1 MTTPNQT
8 NYDFP
13 EYEIILSINLQLPI
27 RIKPEVSVMPFI
39 YKNIEENNYQNNSV
53 NEENQVDLNQL
64 DNQFLSQS
72 MPSQQ
77 TTLVKQ
83 IMAEVVFPEDFQHT
97 GTIVREIV
105 AKVISM
111 EDCESEYVQQVSVYR
126 LPGEPV
132 RQIQY
137 EKSLLS
143 ESEQDK
149 QNKWGKQPFAP
160 RIKEEMPHK
169 KRTMGRAMD
178 AVNDGFAFV
187 VNATASVIFLGKIAN
202 YSWE

>member
-1 MTTPNQT
+1 MIASNQT
-8 NYDFP
+8 KYDLP
-13 EYEIILSINLQLPI
+13 EYEIILSINLQFPI
-27 RIKPEVSVMPFI
+27 RIKPEVSIIPLI
-39 YKNIEENNYQNNSV
+39 YKDKNIEESNYQNNPV

-64 DNQFLSQS
+64 DNQFLPQS
-72 MPSQQ
+72 MSPQQ

-105 AKVISM
+105 AKVVSI

-126 LPGEPV
+126 LPDEPV
-132 RQIQY
+132 RQIHY

-143 ESEQDK
+143 NGERFLSLDK
-149 QNKWGKQPFAP
+149 QSFVPTIKQ
-160 RIKEEMPHK
+160 KMPQEK
-169 KRTMGRAMD
+169 ITIGRAMD
-178 AVNDGFAFV
+178 AINDGFAFV
-187 VNATASVIFLGKIAN
+187 LNTTASVIFLGKVVN

>member
-1 MTTPNQT
+1 MTIPNQT
-8 NYDFP
+8 NYDLP

-27 RIKPEVSVMPFI
+27 RIKPEVSVMPLI

-53 NEENQVDLNQL
+53 NEENQVDFNQL
-64 DNQFLSQS
+64 DTQFLVQS
-72 MPSQQ
+72 SSPQQ

-105 AKVISM
+105 AKVVSV

-126 LPGEPV
+126 LPSEPI
-132 RQIQY
+132 REIQY

-143 ESEQDK
+143 KGEQFLSE
-149 QNKWGKQPFAP
+149 GKQPFAP
-160 RIKEEMPHK
+160 TIKDGMPQE
-169 KRTMGRAMD
+169 KRTIGRAMD
-178 AVNDGFAFV
+178 AVNDGVAFV
-187 VNATASVIFLGKIAN
+187 LNTTASVIFLGKIAN

>member
-1 MTTPNQT
+1 MTSNQT
-8 NYDFP
+8 KYDLP

-27 RIKPEVSVMPFI
+27 RIKPEVSIIPLI
-39 YKNIEENNYQNNSV
+39 YKDKNIEENNYQNNPV
-53 NEENQVDLNQL
+53 NKENQVDLNQL
-64 DNQFLSQS
+64 DNQFLHQS
-72 MPSQQ
+72 MPHQE

-83 IMAEVVFPEDFQHT
+83 IMAEVVFPENFQHT

-105 AKVISM
+105 AKVVSV

-143 ESEQDK
+143 QRKQDK
-149 QNKWGKQPFAP
+149 WDGEGKQPFAP
-160 RIKEEMPHK
+160 TIKE
-169 KRTMGRAMD
+169 
-178 AVNDGFAFV
+178 
-187 VNATASVIFLGKIAN
+187 
-202 YSWE
+202 